1 MIKQI
6 SMTAM
11 IRDLLDILSVLL
23 CRFRSNLSPPSFILF
38 IQPGRLFSDRFI
50 LMSSQYRCCLEP

>member
-11 IRDLLDILSVLL
+11 IRDLPDILSVLL

-38 IQPGRLFSDRFI
+38 IQPERVLSVRFI
-50 LMSSQYRCCLEP
+50 LMSSQYRCC

>member
-23 CRFRSNLSPPSFILF
+23 CRSRSNLSPPSFILF
-38 IQPGRLFSDRFI
+38 IQPERDLSVRFI
-50 LMSSQYRCCLEP
+50 LMSSQYHCC

>member
-11 IRDLLDILSVLL
+11 IRDLPDILSVLL

-38 IQPGRLFSDRFI
+38 IQPERVLSVRFI
-50 LMSSQYRCCLEP
+50 LMSSQYHCC

>member
-23 CRFRSNLSPPSFILF
+23 CRFRSNLSLPSFILL
-38 IQPGRLFSDRFI
+38 IHPERLFSVRFI
-50 LMSSQYRCCLEP
+50 LMSSQYRCC

>member
-11 IRDLLDILSVLL
+11 IRDLPDILSVLL
-23 CRFRSNLSPPSFILF
+23 CRFRSILSPPSFILL
-38 IQPGRLFSDRFI
+38 IQPERLFSVRFI
-50 LMSSQYRCCLEP
+50 LMSSQYRCC

>member
-11 IRDLLDILSVLL
+11 IRDLPDILSVLL
-23 CRFRSNLSPPSFILF
+23 CRFRSNLSPPSFILV
-38 IQPGRLFSDRFI
+38 IHPERVLSVRFI
-50 LMSSQYRCCLEP
+50 LMSSQYHCC